1 MSIFLKCAA
10 SAVAVSTLGTA
21 AIAGPYA
28 NIEANSGFVGS
39 DYVATVTDIHVGYEG
54 ALTTQSDWYIQGGP
68 AIVSIDGYDQET
80 ELSGKVGIN
89 VSVTDKLGVYG
100 EFAFLTDGNE
110 DANYGSKAGVK
121 YSF

>member
-1 MSIFLKCAA
+1 MSLFAKCAA
-10 SAVAVSTLGTA
+10 SAVAISTLGTA

-39 DYVATVTDIHVGYEG
+39 DYLGTVTDIHVGYEG
-54 ALTTQSDWYIQGGP
+54 SLNSQSDWYIQGGP
-68 AIVSIDGYDQET
+68 AVVSIDGGDEDT

-100 EFAFLTDGNE
+100 EVSFLTNGDE

-121 YSF
+121 YNF